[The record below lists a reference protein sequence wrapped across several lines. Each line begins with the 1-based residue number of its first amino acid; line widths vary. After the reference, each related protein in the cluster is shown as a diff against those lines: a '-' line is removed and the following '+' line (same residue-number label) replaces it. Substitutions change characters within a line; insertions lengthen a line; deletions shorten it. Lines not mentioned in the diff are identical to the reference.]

1 MPNSLKHTPLYDL
14 HLTMGARLVEFGGWE
29 MPVQYQGIVA
39 EHQAVRSHV
48 GMFDVSHMGK
58 FSFQGSDILT
68 SLQKLVPSNLAR
80 LRPGEAQY
88 TMLLNHEGGII
99 DDVIFYFHEG
109 NRWSVIVNAATTSKD
124 KTWLEANIDGQLID
138 SSEQKLLIA
147 VQGKEA
153 IAALQ
158 QFASANLDEMKRFC
172 HIETK
177 ILGKSCFVA
186 RTGYTGEDGCEVMVD
201 IEPGRELW
209 QNLSDAGVVPCGLG
223 CRDTLR
229 LEAGMHL
236 YGQDMDDATTPLEAD
251 LGWLVHLKEKEDFMG
266 RSQLEAQ
273 KTAGLP
279 RRLVA
284 LEMEGRNIARHDYPI
299 LHEAE
304 TVGIV
309 TSGTMSPTLGKA
321 IALGYVPPHLASIG
335 QSLLVKIRD
344 RVFPAQVVKRPFYK
358 PIASV

>member
-1 MPNSLKHTPLYDL
+1 MPNSLKRTPLYDL
-14 HLTMGARLVEFGGWE
+14 HLAMGARLVEFGGWE

-58 FSFQGSDILT
+58 FSFQGSDILAA
-68 SLQKLVPSNLAR
+68 LQKLVPSNLAR
-80 LRPGEAQY
+80 LQPGQAQY
-88 TMLLNHEGGII
+88 TVLLNHEGGII
-99 DDVIFYFHEG
+99 DDVIFYFHG
-109 NRWSVIVNAATTSKD
+109 GDLWSVIVNAATTIKD
-124 KTWLEANIDGQLID
+124 KTWIESHMPGQLID

-158 QFASANLDEMKRFC
+158 AFASSNLQEMKRFS
-172 HIETK
+172 HIETE
-177 ILGKSCFVA
+177 ILGTSSFVA
-186 RTGYTGEDGCEVMVD
+186 RTGYTGEDGCEVMID

-209 QNLSDAGVVPCGLG
+209 QKLSDVGVAPCGLG

-236 YGQDMDDATTPLEAD
+236 YGQDMNDTTTPLEAD
-251 LGWLVHLKEKEDFMG
+251 LGWLIHLKEKGDFIG

-273 KTAGLP
+273 KASGLP

-284 LEMEGRNIARHDYPI
+284 LEMSGRNIARHDYPI
-299 LHEAE
+299 LHEGE

-335 QSLLVKIRD
+335 QSLQVKIRD
-344 RVFPAQVVKRPFYK
+344 RAFPTQVVKRPFYK
-358 PIASV
+358 PIS